1 MRNTEELWK
10 KVEEILISE
19 NATMAQAEYV
29 KNRLEAKI
37 EDKKRTALMEMPYR
51 AVHKTT
57 SSH

>member
-1 MRNTEELWK
+1 
-10 KVEEILISE
+10 
-19 NATMAQAEYV
+19 MAQAEYV

-51 AVHKTT
+51 AVPKTT